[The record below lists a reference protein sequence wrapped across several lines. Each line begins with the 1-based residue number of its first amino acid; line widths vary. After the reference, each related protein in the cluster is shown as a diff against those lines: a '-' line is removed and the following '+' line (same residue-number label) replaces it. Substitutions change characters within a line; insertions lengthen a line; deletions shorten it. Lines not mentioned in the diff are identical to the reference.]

1 VIGGYYPPNHSIVTG
16 GSNILDSFEA
26 LLELA
31 DLLGHV
37 KPPTATKEDIDKSG
51 LAIIKAAKLPQHEKD
66 GKVASNCLDRCLIC
80 LDDYADED
88 DIRVMTCRHAFHKGC
103 VDEWLQTGKN
113 NCPACRSTGVSS
125 NPQPMPAA

>member
-1 VIGGYYPPNHSIVTG
+1 MTFGPGYYPPDHSIVTG

-26 LLELA
+26 LLFVISLSIHSSGHSFYCSQTFRELA

-66 GKVASNCLDRCLIC
+66 GKVASNCLDRVCF
-80 LDDYADED
+80 
-88 DIRVMTCRHAFHKGC
+88 AFLSILYL
-103 VDEWLQTGKN
+103 VLN
-113 NCPACRSTGVSS
+113 YRSF
-125 NPQPMPAA
+125 N